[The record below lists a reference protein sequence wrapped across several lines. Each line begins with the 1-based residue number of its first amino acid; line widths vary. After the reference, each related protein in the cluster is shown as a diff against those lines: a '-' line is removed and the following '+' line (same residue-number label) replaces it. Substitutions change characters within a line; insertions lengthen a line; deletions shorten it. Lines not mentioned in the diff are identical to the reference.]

1 MKYKRGLTA
10 ALIIFKLGYIQV
22 YLEYMKI
29 YVATDHAG
37 FELKENIKKYLE
49 EKGNEVYDC
58 GALTLEPGDGYPEYM
73 VRAAESV
80 QKDAMHE
87 PAFAVIFGGSGQ
99 GEAIVA
105 NRFRHVRAIVYAGGN
120 LELVKLGREHN
131 DANVLSIGARFVNEG
146 EAKQAIDL
154 FLNTPFSHDERHAD
168 RIIQIEELT
177 KNIH

>member
-1 MKYKRGLTA
+1 
-10 ALIIFKLGYIQV
+10 
-22 YLEYMKI
+22 MKI

-49 EKGNEVYDC
+49 ETGHEVYDC
-58 GALTLEPGDGYPEYM
+58 GALTLELGDGYPVYM
-73 VRAAESV
+73 AKAAESV
-80 QKDAMHE
+80 QKDAMHA
-87 PAFAVIFGGSGQ
+87 PAMAVIFGGSGQ

-131 DANVLSIGARFVNEG
+131 DANIISIGARFVTEA

-154 FLNTPFSHDERHAD
+154 FLTTPFSHDERHAE
-168 RIIQIEELT
+168 RIVQIEELT
-177 KNIH
+177 K

>member
-1 MKYKRGLTA
+1 
-10 ALIIFKLGYIQV
+10 
-22 YLEYMKI
+22 MKI

-131 DANVLSIGARFVNEG
+131 DANVISIGARFVTEG

-154 FLNTPFSHDERHAD
+154 FLETPFSHDERHAD